1 LLLNFRI
8 PFVFGY
14 LNDNLKK
21 LSNGPDYGDGSK
33 CPNDKAN
40 VCKALHNNGQDG
52 KCIELTMLEI
62 GWSRSK
68 DKSIYGHLHQG
79 YTKYNQPVF
88 YILMHFSW

>member
-21 LSNGPDYGDGSK
+21 LSKPVYGGI
-33 CPNDKAN
+33 CPNDNAADA
-40 VCKALHNNGQDG
+40 CKALHNGQDD

-68 DKSIYGHLHQG
+68 DKLIYGHLHQG
-79 YTKYNQPVF
+79 YTKYNQPVL